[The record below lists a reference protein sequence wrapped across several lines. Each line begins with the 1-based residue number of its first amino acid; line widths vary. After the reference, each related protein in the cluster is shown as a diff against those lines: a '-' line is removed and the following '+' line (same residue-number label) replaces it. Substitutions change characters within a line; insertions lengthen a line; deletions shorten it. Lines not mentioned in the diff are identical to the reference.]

1 MAQNVS
7 PEPAGGPQPGEND
20 RVDDN
25 GTNRSNVMPISPVA
39 ARQLDAHERRQRAD
53 EIFKSGQ
60 YEGEELRMGQVL
72 RRVRESLGLDLA
84 EIARVSRIRE
94 NFLMA
99 IERME
104 LQTIAKGYLVP
115 YLIAYSKYLGL
126 PEQDVV
132 QRYTRECGAVEEVKT
147 SAPVPKIGRLNK
159 KSANVPLI
167 AALVGAVVLF
177 IAGGVTA
184 AMLMNKG
191 PEEVVSP
198 TVVAVSGARDSL
210 FAESAAAT
218 AVPVDLPL
226 EIVAVRQGWLEI
238 RGSDGTIF
246 LSRTMAEGEN
256 YFPRLKAGWTVSAR
270 NGGAFE
276 WRVGDLSVGPLGP
289 EGAQVFSVS
298 VDDQLVHAADVS
310 AAAVAAAEAVPPAA
324 ATGNAAQ

>member
-7 PEPAGGPQPGEND
+7 PEPENAAKPGEED
-20 RVDDN
+20 RVEDN

-53 EIFKSGQ
+53 EIFRSGQ

-84 EIARVSRIRE
+84 EIARISRIRE

-132 QRYTRECGAVEEVKT
+132 QRYTRECGAVDEVKT
-147 SAPVPKIGRLNK
+147 SAPVPKIGQIK
-159 KSANVPLI
+159 KNSSNVPLFAAI
-167 AALVGAVVLF
+167 GGALVVF
-177 IAGGVTA
+177 IAGVVTA
-184 AMLMNKG
+184 VVLMNKG

-210 FAESAAAT
+210 FSDTDATT
-218 AVPVDLPL
+218 AVPTDLPL

-298 VDDQLVHAADVS
+298 VDDQLVHAAEVV
-310 AAAVAAAEAVPPAA
+310 AQAAAEVPPVAA
-324 ATGNAAQ
+324 NGNAAQ

>member
-7 PEPAGGPQPGEND
+7 TEPENGQPGEAE
-20 RVDDN
+20 RVEDN
-25 GTNRSNVMPISPVA
+25 GTNRTNVMPISPEA
-39 ARQLDAHERRQRAD
+39 ARQLDAHGQRQRAD
-53 EIFKSGQ
+53 EIFKSGE
-60 YEGEELRMGQVL
+60 YEGEALRMGQVL
-72 RRVRESLGLDLA
+72 RRVREALA
-84 EIARVSRIRE
+84 LELTEIARDSRIRE

-126 PEQDVV
+126 PDQEVI
-132 QRYTRECGAVEEVKT
+132 QRYTRECGAVDEVKT
-147 SAPVPKIGRLNK
+147 TAPVPKIGQINK
-159 KSANVPLI
+159 KQSQLPLV
-167 AALVGAVVLF
+167 AAAFGALLVFV
-177 IAGGVTA
+177 AGGVSVF
-184 AMLMNKG
+184 MLMSKG

-210 FAESAAAT
+210 FAENAASS
-218 AVPVDLPL
+218 AVPADLPL
-226 EIVAVRQGWLEI
+226 EIVAVRQGWLEV
-238 RGSDGTIF
+238 RGADGTIF

-289 EGAQVFSVS
+289 EGAQVFSVN
-298 VDDQLVHAADVS
+298 VDEQLVR
-310 AAAVAAAEAVPPAA
+310 AAEVYAPLVADAEATLPTPANGT
-324 ATGNAAQ
+324 ATR

>member
-7 PEPAGGPQPGEND
+7 PEPENGQPEETG
-20 RVDDN
+20 RVEDN
-25 GTNRSNVMPISPVA
+25 GTNRSNVMPISPEA
-39 ARQLDAHERRQRAD
+39 AKQMDAHDRRLRAD
-53 EIFKSGQ
+53 DIFRTGQ

-72 RRVRESLGLDLA
+72 RRVREALTLDLG
-84 EIARVSRIRE
+84 EIARESRIRE

-126 PEQDVV
+126 PEQQVV
-132 QRYTRECGAVEEVKT
+132 QRYTRECGAVDEVKT
-147 SAPVPKIGRLNK
+147 SAPVPKIGQIKQASSRL
-159 KSANVPLI
+159 PLI
-167 AALVGAVVLF
+167 GAALGALLLF
-177 IAGGVTA
+177 AAGGVTA
-184 AMLMNKG
+184 AMLMNRG

-210 FAESAAAT
+210 FADAAADSAAPA
-218 AVPVDLPL
+218 DLPL

-238 RGSDGTIF
+238 RGADGTIF

-298 VDDQLVHAADVS
+298 VDEQLVRAAE
-310 AAAVAAAEAVPPAA
+310 VAAPTVAEAPPAA
-324 ATGNAAQ
+324 TNSNATR